1 MATDARVGDYQID
14 AAFMG
19 DLDIVR
25 IYAGD
30 VPVWPP
36 AAKLSYAF
44 NAETGT
50 LLFAEGADGPI
61 SSYEFLNSSG
71 TLTIH

>member
-1 MATDARVGDYQID
+1 MSRDVRVGVKQLEDARLGERVIE
-14 AAFMG
+14 
-19 DLDIVR
+19 R

-50 LLFAEGADGPI
+50 LLFAEGEDGPI
-61 SSYEFLNSSG
+61 GSYDFRISSG